1 MTKKKK
7 SNTPESSDVVS
18 EEIAQLVLEVQS
30 LSKVRA
36 ALSFGTK
43 TGVRDSA
50 ESTISRKI
58 NAKVTQLSQL
68 ILKEYKEL

>member
-1 MTKKKK
+1 MPKTKKDSTTKV
-7 SNTPESSDVVS
+7 SGIVSD
-18 EEIAQLVLEVQS
+18 EMLHLVLEVQE
-30 LSKVRA
+30 LARVRA

-58 NAKVTQLSQL
+58 NAKVTELSSL
-68 ILKEYKEL
+68 ILKDYKGS